1 VKDINGQD
9 IRKGDLVQLLCE
21 VIAVEDAAGVHVRVM
36 NSETEMLIGCKQD
49 EVLGGAV
56 ADSELTGFEEAP
68 TAVGPDADD
77 QADGV
82 KLCPME

>member
-1 VKDINGQD
+1 VRDINGQE

-21 VIAVEDAAGVHVRVM
+21 VVAVEDDVGVHVRIM

-49 EVLGGAV
+49 EVLYGDV
-56 ADSELTGFEEAP
+56 VDSELTLFEEQLR
-68 TAVGPDADD
+68 PDPDD

-82 KLCPME
+82 KTCRME